1 MRRVVAAALILFVVS
16 APLAGAR
23 AAETAVHAGD
33 DYFDP
38 GVVRVQVG
46 ATITWD
52 NAGRSAHTVTADDG
66 AFDSG
71 NLDPKAKYTQ
81 TFSTPGVIRFFC
93 RYHGARGGI
102 GMSGVILVGNV
113 PLPGASSGVGPG
125 RETPPSMPGRT
136 IRVPADQPT
145 IQRAVDRAR
154 PGDLILVSPG
164 TYPEAVIVVTP
175 FLTIRGT
182 DRNAVILDGGFTK
195 PNGIHV
201 IEADGVAVE
210 SMTARHYLLNGFQW
224 TNVNGYRGSYLT
236 AYDDGDYGIFAIG
249 SVWGQFDHSY
259 ASGHPDSGIY
269 IGQCHPCHAV
279 ISDVL
284 SEDNGLGYSGTNAG
298 GDLLIANSE
307 WRRNMAGIVPNTLDS
322 ELMPPQ
328 RDVEI
333 AGNYVHDNYN
343 RGAPAKVLQYPALGI
358 GILLAG
364 GRGDVVHDNLVED
377 SQAFGIA
384 IVPS

>member
-1 MRRVVAAALILFVVS
+1 A
-16 APLAGAR
+16 
-23 AAETAVHAGD
+23 
-33 DYFDP
+33 
-38 GVVRVQVG
+38 
-46 ATITWD
+46 
-52 NAGRSAHTVTADDG
+52 
-66 AFDSG
+66 
-71 NLDPKAKYTQ
+71 
-81 TFSTPGVIRFFC
+81 PGVIRIFC

-125 RETPPSMPGRT
+125 RETPPTTPGRT
-136 IRVPADQPT
+136 IRVPAEQPT

-195 PNGIHV
+195 PNGVHV

-333 AGNYVHDNYN
+333 AGNYVHDNNN

-364 GRGDVVHDNLVED
+364 GRGDVVHTTTSSRTARHSASRSSRV
-377 SQAFGIA
+377 STSTSG
-384 IVPS
+384 